1 MVSMLEQIEKLIS
14 DQNQLA
20 ELYKELR
27 QYQFEELL
35 KNELNDEIIYINDI
49 KYKFKI
55 ESLISS
61 DDWYELLEFSND
73 SKELADDMFQHK
85 EALKIVIKIIN
96 KEEYYN
102 LHPTIEKIEQ
112 MINNMYDIDDFK
124 LFIEEYY
131 NNKINHYYKYLC
143 QVYHILDNINVKYNI
158 KIKVIKDVSFI
169 AKKLYNYCM
178 KYEIQPKDIIN
189 KFDLYE
195 FIINL
200 DIVLVYFEINTK
212 NDIYLP
218 NPLQI

>member
-1 MVSMLEQIEKLIS
+1 MVSMFEQIEKLIS

-35 KNELNDEIIYINDI
+35 KNELNDEIIYIDDI
-49 KYKFKI
+49 KYEFKI

-61 DDWYELLEFSND
+61 DDWYELLEFSNNY
-73 SKELADDMFQHK
+73 KELADDMFQHK
-85 EALKIVIKIIN
+85 EALKIIIKIIN

-112 MINNMYDIDDFK
+112 MINNIYDIDDFK

-143 QVYHILDNINVKYNI
+143 RVYHILDNINVKYNI

-189 KFDLYE
+189 KFDLYK